1 MLSADGKAGVL
12 RAAVGGLL
20 MWMLLWGA
28 PVQAADGDC
37 CPSAGAT
44 SALPS
49 ALQVLDGALRNGS
62 SDMREAAFEAL
73 SRHYCAGARATRDCI
88 RLATEGLESREF

>member
-1 MLSADGKAGVL
+1 MLSVDGKAGVL
-12 RAAVGGLL
+12 RAVVGGLL
-20 MWMLLWGA
+20 IWMLLSCT
-28 PVQAADGDC
+28 PVQAAGGDC

-49 ALQVLDGALRNGS
+49 ALQVLDGALRDGPSNL
-62 SDMREAAFEAL
+62 REAAFEIL

-88 RLATEGLESREF
+88 RLAAQGLESAEA